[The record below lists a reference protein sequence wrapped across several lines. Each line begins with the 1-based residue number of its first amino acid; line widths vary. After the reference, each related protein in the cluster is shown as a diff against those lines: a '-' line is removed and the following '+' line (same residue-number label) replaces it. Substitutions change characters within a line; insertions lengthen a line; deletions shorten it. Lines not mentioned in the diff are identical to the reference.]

1 MSVNHRFHCTC
12 LCRVTCV
19 YLLWALFQFCFCQ
32 QHTHI
37 VLHTANTNLYIQQWM
52 SIAYYY
58 GDILL
63 PSACCTYTYNYA
75 YCCLGSVICMIL
87 AAECCSNLWWL
98 LCVAYTSIHVSLRTC
113 GYEQYVCVVV
123 CVLLQLALNPR
134 KWCSLSLQLYMFL
147 SFRTVMRSSFL
158 LLALFF

>member
-1 MSVNHRFHCTC
+1 MSSLSV
-12 LCRVTCV
+12 
-19 YLLWALFQFCFCQ
+19 Q

-87 AAECCSNLWWL
+87 AAECCSILWWL
-98 LCVAYTSIHVSLRTC
+98 LCVAYTGIHVSLRTC

-123 CVLLQLALNPR
+123 CVC
-134 KWCSLSLQLYMFL
+134 CSSLHWTLESDVLSHFNCICSYLFIL
-147 SFRTVMRSSFL
+147 SCV
-158 LLALFF
+158 ALFSYLLCFSRLCQYCFRISH